1 MQKTFGKI
9 KSGRKSKALAKYISL
24 FAKKASLSSHS
35 NCYYPLYPFYPI
47 SAHPHILLFFKPLL
61 HPIFTSYLN
70 PNCEAPIF
78 NHLYYS
84 LNLSVLFIILE
95 RNKTIKKM
103 KNQWS
108 GYFRCWQSKMRELSF
123 QRRDL
128 EALPQKIH
136 LCASEPPPL
145 LVFSRVIDVG
155 EETID
160 VAEKEVTFFALGKK
174 LPLLSSKKKQLW
186 WRTWWAAKMRRP
198 WSRFGNETKEKEK
211 KYFAD

>member
-128 EALPQKIH
+128 EGLPQKIH
-136 LCASEPPPL
+136 SYIC
-145 LVFSRVIDVG
+145 VRI
-155 EETID
+155 
-160 VAEKEVTFFALGKK
+160 TFFALEKK
-174 LPLLSSKKKQLW
+174 KTLSSSEKEQ
-186 WRTWWAAKMRRP
+186 WWATKVRRP
-198 WSRFGNETKEKEK
+198 WSRSRQKNKKER
-211 KYFAD
+211 